1 MRFHGLNQ
9 TQIEKVNEYVAACVA
24 CGPDEPVP
32 APPNE
37 KVSWLTFW
45 CQVELLR
52 KTRPYIFW
60 VAILAIGIIV
70 PVQLI
75 ALLVIN
81 LQKML

>member
-9 TQIEKVNEYVAACVA
+9 TQIEQVNEYVAACVA
-24 CGPDEPVP
+24 CEPDEPVP

-37 KVSWLTFW
+37 SVSWLTFW

-60 VAILAIGIIV
+60 FAIIAMGIIV

-75 ALLVIN
+75 ALIVLN